1 MDQYVEKSVLSA
13 TKVIEEQLD
22 AEIEKLER
30 LDEDD
35 LEKIRRKRIQQVRTK
50 LCFHGNVI
58 PLPFVDETSSCSE
71 ARMD

>member
-50 LCFHGNVI
+50 PHMCFHGNVI
-58 PLPFVDETSSCSE
+58 PLV
-71 ARMD
+71 